1 MLSRTLLKNR
11 IAMLISAV
19 TFITISAVKEMNS
32 YSWSFSYSF
41 FPAVSNFFQAVSET
55 CSFLKCKVEC
65 KMNIL
70 LLGIRGLKAIPQS
83 SIFQTVFH
91 EVLTV
96 LFPEEFHGPINA
108 EKTELSKV
116 K

>member
-1 MLSRTLLKNR
+1 MRYIFCLGPILF
-11 IAMLISAV
+11 A
-19 TFITISAVKEMNS
+19 
-32 YSWSFSYSF
+32 SF
-41 FPAVSNFFQAVSET
+41 NI
-55 CSFLKCKVEC
+55 KVEY

-70 LLGIRGLKAIPQS
+70 LLRIGGLKAIPQR

-91 EVLTV
+91 EILTV
-96 LFPEEFHGPINA
+96 LFPEEFHDPINS

>member
-1 MLSRTLLKNR
+1 
-11 IAMLISAV
+11 
-19 TFITISAVKEMNS
+19 MNS

-41 FPAVSNFFQAVSET
+41 FPTVSNFFQAVSEP
-55 CSFLKCKVEC
+55 CSFLKCKVEY

-70 LLGIRGLKAIPQS
+70 LLRIGGLKAIPQR

-91 EVLTV
+91 EILTV
-96 LFPEEFHGPINA
+96 LFPEEFHDPINS

-116 K
+116 N